1 MRFRRTNMI
10 AYLHDASTL
19 NKSASQT
26 EKLGRELCVKERCME
41 EILETNNYIY

>member
-26 EKLGRELCVKERCME
+26 EKLGPPRVLQKGSS
-41 EILETNNYIY
+41 